1 MTKSILQ
8 ILLILLPLLN
18 STTSFSANKDPQTS
32 PSSSSQNRVFV
43 STPAK
48 SSIRI
53 VSDLMTQDPFTLSPQ
68 TSVDEAI
75 VRLLAAGVSGAPV
88 VERLKIAEATATKK
102 EKYENRLVGFV
113 SSFDFLPREEV
124 GSLVPVGD
132 LENGETARRILGQ
145 RVKDIMTRD
154 PVVVGTN
161 DLMKTAAEIMAKHRL
176 HSLPVVDKS
185 RGVVVGVIS
194 AKDVMRDVMKTA
206 NKALPSEDNYS
217 QGVLGV

>member
-1 MTKSILQ
+1 MTKSIFQ
-8 ILLILLPLLN
+8 LLLTLLPLLHP
-18 STTSFSANKDPQTS
+18 TTSFSASNEPKKS
-32 PSSSSQNRVFV
+32 SSSSQNRVFV

-88 VERLKIAEATATKK
+88 VERLKITEATATKK

-206 NKALPSEDNYS
+206 NKALPSEDNFS